1 MTRSFQEIPGSIPIA
16 YDPQHAADVL
26 QSLSKDGP
34 KALADESF
42 RKLLEATAGN
52 SPYLARVMLREKS
65 FLDEIQNTPPDELL
79 VALNNEAL
87 GIAAETDIK
96 VAMRRLRVAKRKV
109 ALTIALA
116 DIAGLYDLDAVTG
129 ALTRFAD
136 AALKGALRRLL
147 RLLAADTE
155 FADVPAEELEES
167 SGLFI
172 LAMGKHGAFELNY
185 SSDIDIV
192 VFYEDER
199 FPFSVGGEKRRAAVE
214 IVKGIV
220 KHLADVTS
228 DGYVFRVDLRLR
240 PDAGATQVAISAEA
254 GEEYYELMG
263 QNWERAAM
271 IKARACA
278 GDMKAAA
285 QFQKNIAPFIW
296 RKYLDFAA
304 IEDIHSI
311 KRQIHAHG
319 GHSVVAVRGHNLKL
333 GRGGIREIEFFAQ
346 TQQLILG
353 GRDPSLRA
361 PRSMDALSALTERG
375 AISLQAREELSEAYE
390 FLRML
395 EHRLQ
400 MIEDQQTHELPK
412 TEEGLDRVARFSGF
426 ADTKVFENEVVR
438 QLRRV
443 EANYAQLFEQEV
455 PLGAQEGRLV
465 FTGVDDDPD
474 TIETLTKMGF
484 SAPNIVAGAIRGWH
498 HGRVRATRTER
509 SRGILTQL
517 IPSLLQ
523 AFSKT
528 VDPQNAFVHF
538 DRFINGLPGG
548 VQVFSLLLA
557 HPELL
562 TLIAEIAGSAPRLA
576 EYLGR
581 NASVLDAL
589 IDPDFLTKLPEQTE
603 LEAKFALERARIEG
617 FEGALDAARR
627 FAHEEMFR
635 IGVQIIRGEI
645 EATRAGPAYA
655 AIAQTIIQNLQSEVE
670 TDIASAHGRL
680 AGGAFVVLALGKLGG
695 REMTAGSD
703 LDLVFVYSHDA
714 DAEQSDGP
722 RPLAPGQYYARTS
735 QRFISALTAI
745 TTEGQ
750 LYEVDMRLRP
760 SGSQGPVA
768 VSFKSFDEYHAE
780 KSWTWER
787 MALTRARILS
797 GPAELAGKVERVIGR
812 TLTNSTET
820 KAIMRDAFEMRG
832 KIAAQFPGK
841 EMWDLKFAPGGLV
854 DLEFITQSLQLCH
867 AGRADTLDQNTIKAI
882 KKLNKVNALSGS
894 DTKALI
900 EAASLQHVLTQVLRI
915 ALDGPFKPEKSSA
928 GLKALLVRAAKTDD
942 FAALEAQLRAA
953 QAGVREI
960 FTRIC
965 C

>member
-34 KALADESF
+34 KALADENF
-42 RKLLEATAGN
+42 RKLLEAAAGN

-65 FLDEIQNTPPDELL
+65 FLGEIQNTPPDELL

-96 VAMRRLRVAKRKV
+96 VAMRRLRVAKRKA

-136 AALKGALRRLL
+136 AALKGALRHLL
-147 RLLAADTE
+147 RASAAGTD
-155 FADVPAEELEES
+155 FAETPPQELEETK
-167 SGLFI
+167 GLFV

-192 VFYEDER
+192 VFYEEQR
-199 FPFSVGGEKRRAAVE
+199 FPFLVGREKRRAAVE

-220 KHLADVTS
+220 KLLADVTS

-240 PDAGATQVAISAEA
+240 PDAGATQVAISTEA

-278 GDMKAAA
+278 GDSEAAGL
-285 QFQKNIAPFIW
+285 FQKNLLPFIW
-296 RKYLDFAA
+296 RKYLDFAS

-311 KRQIHAHG
+311 KRQIHTHG
-319 GHSVVAVRGHNLKL
+319 GHGVVAVAGHNLKL

-353 GRDPSLRA
+353 GRDPSLRS
-361 PRSMDALSALTERG
+361 PRTLEALNALETRG
-375 AISLQAREELSEAYE
+375 VISRAAREELSIAYD
-390 FLRML
+390 FLRKV

-412 TEEGLDRVARFSGF
+412 SDEALDRVARFSGF
-426 ADTKVFENEVVR
+426 GDTKEFKTEVLKH
-438 QLRRV
+438 LRKV
-443 EANYAQLFEQEV
+443 ESNYAQLFEQEA
-455 PLGAQEGRLV
+455 PLAAEGGSLV
-465 FTGVDDDPD
+465 FTGVDDDPN
-474 TIETLTKMGF
+474 TIETLTNMGF
-484 SAPNIVAGAIRGWH
+484 SGPSIIATAIRGWH
-498 HGRVRATRTER
+498 HGRIRATRTQR
-509 SRGILTQL
+509 SREILTRL
-517 IPSLLQ
+517 IPSLLE
-523 AFSKT
+523 ALSKSA
-528 VDPQNAFVHF
+528 DPQNAFVHF
-538 DRFINGLPGG
+538 DRFISGLPGG

-581 NASVLDAL
+581 NAGALDAL
-589 IDPDFLTKLPEQTE
+589 IDPDFLTKIPEHEE
-603 LEAKFALERARIEG
+603 LSAKFTNERARFVG

-627 FAHEEMFR
+627 FAREEMFR
-635 IGVQIIRGEI
+635 IGVQVIQGKT

-655 AIAQTIIQNLQSEVE
+655 AIAETIIANLQPVVE
-670 TDIASAHGRL
+670 ADIAASHGKL
-680 AGGAFVVLALGKLGG
+680 SGGGFVVLALGKLGG

-760 SGSQGPVA
+760 SGNQGPVA
-768 VSFKSFDEYHAE
+768 VSLASFDEYHAK

-867 AGRADTLDQNTIKAI
+867 AGRADILDQNTIKAI
-882 KKLNKVNALSGS
+882 KKLNKANALSGS
-894 DTKALI
+894 DTKTLI
-900 EAASLQHVLTQVLRI
+900 EAASLQHVLMQVLRI

-928 GLKALLVRAAKTDD
+928 GLKALLVRAAKADD
-942 FAALEAQLRAA
+942 FPSLEAQLSAA
-953 QAGVREI
+953 QAGVCEI
-960 FTRIC
+960 FSRIFC
-965 C
+965 

>member
-34 KALADESF
+34 KALGDESF

-79 VALNNEAL
+79 VALNNEVL

-96 VAMRRLRVAKRKV
+96 VAMRRLRVAKRKA

-136 AALKGALRRLL
+136 AALKGALRHLL
-147 RLLAADTE
+147 RASAAGTD
-155 FADVPAEELEES
+155 FAETPPQELEETK
-167 SGLFI
+167 GLFV

-192 VFYEDER
+192 VFYEEQR
-199 FPFSVGGEKRRAAVE
+199 FPFVVGREKRRAAVE

-220 KHLADVTS
+220 KLLADVTS

-240 PDAGATQVAISAEA
+240 PDAGATQVAISTEA

-278 GDMKAAA
+278 GDSEAAGL
-285 QFQKNIAPFIW
+285 FQKNLLPFIW
-296 RKYLDFAA
+296 RKYLDFAS

-311 KRQIHAHG
+311 KRQIHTHG
-319 GHSVVAVRGHNLKL
+319 GHGVVAVRGHNLKL

-353 GRDPSLRA
+353 GRDPSLRS
-361 PRSMDALSALTERG
+361 PRTLEALNALETRG
-375 AISLQAREELSEAYE
+375 VISRAAREELSIAYD
-390 FLRML
+390 FLRKV

-412 TEEGLDRVARFSGF
+412 SDEALDRVARFSGF
-426 ADTKVFENEVVR
+426 GDTKKFKTEVLKH
-438 QLRRV
+438 LRKV
-443 EANYAQLFEQEV
+443 EANYAQLFEQEA
-455 PLGAQEGRLV
+455 PLAAEGGSLV
-465 FTGVDDDPD
+465 FTGVDDDPN
-474 TIETLTKMGF
+474 TIETLTNMGF
-484 SAPNIVAGAIRGWH
+484 SGPSIIATAIRGWH
-498 HGRVRATRTER
+498 HGRIRATRTQR
-509 SRGILTQL
+509 SREMLTRL
-517 IPSLLQ
+517 IPSLLE
-523 AFSKT
+523 ALSKSA
-528 VDPQNAFVHF
+528 DPQNAFVHF
-538 DRFINGLPGG
+538 DRFISGLPGG

-576 EYLGR
+576 EYLGC
-581 NASVLDAL
+581 NAGALDAL
-589 IDPDFLTKLPEQTE
+589 IDPDFLTKIPEHEE
-603 LEAKFALERARIEG
+603 LSAKFSNERGRFVG

-627 FAHEEMFR
+627 FAREEMFR
-635 IGVQIIRGEI
+635 IGVQVIQGKT

-655 AIAQTIIQNLQSEVE
+655 AIAETIIANLQPVVE
-670 TDIASAHGRL
+670 AGIAASHGKIS
-680 AGGAFVVLALGKLGG
+680 GGGFVVLALGKLGG

-703 LDLVFVYSHDA
+703 LDLVFVYSYDA

-722 RPLAPGQYYARTS
+722 RSLAPGQYYARTS

-760 SGSQGPVA
+760 SGNQGPVA
-768 VSFKSFDEYHAE
+768 VSLASFDEYHAK
-780 KSWTWER
+780 KSWTWEH

-797 GPAELAGKVERVIGR
+797 GPAELAKKVERVIGR
-812 TLTNSTET
+812 ALTNSTET

-841 EMWDLKFAPGGLV
+841 KMWDLKFAPGGLV

-867 AGRADTLDQNTIKAI
+867 ADRSDVLDQNTIKAI
-882 KKLNKVNALSGS
+882 KKLNNANALSGS
-894 DTKALI
+894 DTKTLI
-900 EAASLQHVLTQVLRI
+900 EAASLQHALTQVLRI

-928 GLKALLVRAAKTDD
+928 GLKALLVRAAKADD
-942 FAALEAQLRAA
+942 FPSLEAQLSAA
-953 QAGVREI
+953 QAGVRQI
-960 FTRIC
+960 FSRIC